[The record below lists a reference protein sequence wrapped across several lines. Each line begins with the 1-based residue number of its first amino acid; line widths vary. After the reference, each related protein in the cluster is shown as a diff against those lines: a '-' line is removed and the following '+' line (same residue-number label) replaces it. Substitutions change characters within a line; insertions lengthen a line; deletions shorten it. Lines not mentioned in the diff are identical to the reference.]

1 MGVVRGAVVRPA
13 VARPGSRIPD
23 PVRLLQHWRKL
34 FWLSVAVALLA
45 GGDMLLAKYG
55 PDLTTETVETGASF
69 SVSAGSF
76 ATESRAAVFASTL
89 DASGL
94 PILVHMRPDDRRYQ
108 VMVGPYVSTDEAERA
123 QRKLAAW
130 GLGDARLVVDD
141 TMRSQP
147 QQASIFGFGE
157 SASNGVVM
165 VAASGVSSL
174 VFEMHDLPKEVEAK
188 RTSPTTIDVAIG
200 RTSSSAAYEPL
211 RLPEGVSLVRQ
222 LFVRSH
228 GNGIHAHLIVPQ
240 DIESRLR
247 LEGRRV
253 YLDLAFPRAPW
264 SIRRE
269 AAPAPKGWA
278 SCTGGASCSSRW
290 SRSSRRR
297 PSRLN
302 PKYLRR
308 SPIRWRT
315 FARRCPP
322 ARPRRNST
330 PNGTPSCRRSRKR
343 PPACRRRLPAIAGLP
358 SRKPSPSRTHSED
371 GAGCLRSPSN
381 GRPVRSSSSSWR
393 QPPA

>member
-1 MGVVRGAVVRPA
+1 MGVVRAAVARPA
-13 VARPGSRIPD
+13 AARPGSRIPD
-23 PVRLLQHWRKL
+23 PVRLLHHWRKL

-94 PILVHMRPDDRRYQ
+94 PILVHMRPDDRRYL

-157 SASNGVVM
+157 SASNSVVM

-188 RTSPTTIDVAIG
+188 RTSPTTIDLAIG

-228 GNGIHAHLIVPQ
+228 GNGIHAHLVVPQ

-269 AAPAPKGWA
+269 VAPAPKQDA
-278 SCTGGASCSSRW
+278 EPSNVAPAP
-290 SRSSRRR
+290 R
-297 PSRLN
+297 PSVDPEALN
-302 PKYLRR
+302 AA
-308 SPIRWRT
+308 
-315 FARRCPP
+315 FARFAQMEPFLTSAAESPEPEVLAALSHSLEDLRASVP
-322 ARPRRNST
+322 AGTAAPELDAKRQTLLSAIAKASAGLAPAFAGDRR
-330 PNGTPSCRRSRKR
+330 
-343 PPACRRRLPAIAGLP
+343 PAIAEAIAFA
-358 SRKPSPSRTHSED
+358 HS
-371 GAGCLRSPSN
+371 
-381 GRPVRSSSSSWR
+381 
-393 QPPA
+393 Q